1 MTSGG
6 NGRWPSGLF
15 GANGDGEAL
24 PVVARLAIVYLL
36 LPLAVW
42 LLGWF
47 EWWFGVPAAALLV
60 AGLWRALAGSWR
72 QKIGPAAVA
81 LPAFALVCG
90 VLTAFGVFDAGSFDS
105 PAHRAMFLH
114 LAHGEWPAYLTDYL
128 SDERPLLRYYLGH
141 YMVPAL
147 VAKWLGT
154 GALNWVVP
162 LWTWGGIALVLALA
176 AQGLPSLRAM
186 LLAAAVFVLFSGMDV
201 LEYVLR
207 DGLPDAVRRLAEQ
220 FGVETPKFI
229 RSPTSPEWV
238 AYHAHGIGDPAS
250 LPTPA
255 SPLFLEYLPNVHVLA
270 VTPQH
275 FIGGGLTTLLM
286 LRLWDQPRFLAA
298 SGIVV
303 AACLFWSSLLCI
315 ALLPL
320 VAAMLVK
327 NGIRSPLGLWNLG
340 WRNLLLAPALAA
352 LLALYLT
359 SGQVDFPNGWL
370 WEIYASR
377 FELVAD
383 VAILYLAEFLALA
396 LVLCWLRPG
405 LAREPFFVAAVAV
418 LLAAPWFWYGG
429 PRFNELLRMLIPP
442 LFVLAYF
449 AARAVAERLPE
460 ARSGA
465 LAASGDSAGGKR
477 WLAADVSERAVFA
490 LLVAVLSVGAV
501 TTLFEFAKIDW
512 LRTVPF
518 GRMNPVLLTD
528 FDPAVVAQRTAWRVP
543 RVLST
548 LLRENA
554 ADGEYA
560 ADGDDRGELVIRSGY
575 DVYLDGEWLVYA
587 KRGCDSE
594 AEAVRRFRL
603 RVHPIDGPAVQRRS
617 AATNLDFLLGYRFV
631 RDGNVADAPYA
642 ARGGCVVRA
651 RLPDHGS
658 ARVHTGQ
665 HGADGA
671 VLWEV
676 GYDFETEEQF
686 SLPDFQRAEYEAVVA
701 SAPAARSDFDVY
713 LGDGLLSFVKKPCSA
728 GDTEARFLVH
738 LFPAELDDLPSRRQR
753 HGFDNLDFEFHER
766 GAAFD
771 GVCLATIQLPDYDIA
786 KVEAGQFVLAEGRV
800 LWRVELPTA
809 GRESADG

>member
-1 MTSGG
+1 M
-6 NGRWPSGLF
+6 
-15 GANGDGEAL
+15 GANGGGEAL

-47 EWWFGVPAAALLV
+47 EWWFGVPAVALLV
-60 AGLWRALAGSWR
+60 AGLWRTLSGSWPE
-72 QKIGPAAVA
+72 KVGPAAVA
-81 LPAFALVCG
+81 LPAFALACG

-105 PAHRAMFLH
+105 PAQRAMFLH
-114 LAHGEWPAYLTDYL
+114 LAHGEWPTYLTGYL
-128 SDERPLLRYYLGH
+128 SDEAPLLRYYLGH

-147 VAKWLGT
+147 VGKWLGT
-154 GALNWVVP
+154 GALNWAVP

-220 FGVETPKFI
+220 FGFETPKFI

-255 SPLFLEYLPNVHVLA
+255 SPLFIEYLPNVHVLA

-286 LRLWDQPRFLAA
+286 LRLWDRPRFLAA

-303 AACLFWSSLLCI
+303 AACLFWSSLLCL

-327 NGIRSPLGLWNLG
+327 NGIRSPLRLSNLG

-359 SGQVDFPNGWL
+359 SGQVVFPSGWL
-370 WEIYASR
+370 WEIYASG
-377 FELVAD
+377 FQLAAD
-383 VAILYLAEFLALA
+383 MAIFYLAEFLVLA
-396 LVLCWLRPG
+396 LVLWWLRPR
-405 LAREPFFVAAVAV
+405 LAREPFIVAAVAV
-418 LLAAPWFWYGG
+418 LLATPWFWYGG
-429 PRFNELLRMLIPP
+429 PRFNELFRMSIPP

-449 AARAVAERLPE
+449 SARAVAERLPE
-460 ARSGA
+460 VRAGV
-465 LAASGDSAGGKR
+465 LAAGGDSDGGGR
-477 WLAADVSERAVFA
+477 WLAADVSERTVCA
-490 LLVAVLSVGAV
+490 LLVAILGVGAV

-543 RVLST
+543 RALSA
-548 LLRENA
+548 LLRENV
-554 ADGEYA
+554 

-587 KRGCDSE
+587 KRGCDSAAE
-594 AEAVRRFRL
+594 AERRFRL
-603 RVHPIDGPAVQRRS
+603 RVHPIEAAAGLERRS
-617 AATNLDFLLGYRFV
+617 AASNLDFLLGHRFV
-631 RDGNVADAPYA
+631 RDGNVADAPYEG
-642 ARGGCVVRA
+642 RGGCVVRA
-651 RLPDHGS
+651 RLPDYGI
-658 ARVHTGQ
+658 ARIHTGQ

-671 VLWEV
+671 VLWEA
-676 GYDFETEEQF
+676 GYDFETKEQF
-686 SLPDFQRAEYEAVVA
+686 SSPGFQRAEYEALVA
-701 SAPAARSDFDVY
+701 GAPTARSEFDVY
-713 LGDGLLSFVKKPCSA
+713 LDDELLSFVKKPCQA
-728 GDTEARFLVH
+728 RDTEARFLVH
-738 LFPAELDDLPSRRQR
+738 LFPAALGDLPGHRQR
-753 HGFDNLDFEFHER
+753 HSFDNLDFEFHER
-766 GAAFD
+766 GVAFD

-809 GRESADG
+809 GRGNADG